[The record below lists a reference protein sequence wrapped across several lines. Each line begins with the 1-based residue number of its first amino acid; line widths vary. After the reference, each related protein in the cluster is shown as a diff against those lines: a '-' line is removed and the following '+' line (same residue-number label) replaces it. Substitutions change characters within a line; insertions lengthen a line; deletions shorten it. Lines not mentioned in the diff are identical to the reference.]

1 MNVPEKMINF
11 RVYHDGKDF
20 IGTSD
25 VTLPKLEPLTQTVK
39 GAGVA
44 GELETPV
51 LGHYKS
57 MEVELDW
64 RTLSKNQ
71 ISLIKQKGIT
81 LDLRGAVQTYDRGTG
96 EYVPSAVKIV
106 VRGVPKGFDIGKMAM
121 GETMDTK
128 TTLECDYI
136 KMTIDGEEQ
145 IELDKYNYICK
156 IGGVDYLE
164 GVREALGLA

>member
-1 MNVPEKMINF
+1 MNVQEKMINF

-39 GAGVA
+39 GAGIA
-44 GELETPV
+44 GEMESPV

-64 RTLSKNQ
+64 RTLGKNQ
-71 ISLIKQKGIT
+71 IILSRQRGIT
-81 LDLRGAVQTYDRGTG
+81 LDLRGAVQTYDTGSG
-96 EYVPSAVKIV
+96 EYVTSAVKIV
-106 VRGVPKGFDIGKMAM
+106 VRGVPKGFDPGKMAM

-164 GVREALGLA
+164 DVREALGLA